1 MRLLRNKWN
10 VLKCGR
16 MNYWKESVFVVLLA
30 VVVVV
35 GLALR
40 VTASQTDKGKS
51 AQKITAS
58 GGKQTGTVKNVGDKN
73 STGDMPQT
81 AGKSIQT
88 AGQNNVVKPEDAVY
102 TFLQGPKSWGKR
114 LTWSGKWAETYYD
127 GGKFGAFGCGFCC
140 MANIYSSQTTYEA
153 SPVDIYKYTKRNTI
167 YGGGGAVAWEY
178 MESAMQGLGFEV
190 SLRRK
195 PTSYRKFQKMIGLMI
210 LVKSGVHKILFSLRL
225 TVITVCHHQIP
236 VNFFL
241 HDILR
246 YVEGIFAFAHILDN
260 GSSGTAFLQNLTERG
275 LLKLLALL
283 HGSFREYPS
292 FIFIFIIF
300 IKQKDLPPKN
310 YYTAAARCFYHCN
323 SSCRLVCL

>member
-1 MRLLRNKWN
+1 MRLLRNKWDE
-10 VLKCGR
+10 LKCGR

-58 GGKQTGTVKNVGDKN
+58 GGKQTGAVKNVGDKN

-140 MANIYSSQTTYEA
+140 MANIYSTQIFISIPRGIRFT
-153 SPVDIYKYTKRNTI
+153 VV
-167 YGGGGAVAWEY
+167 AVQLPGSIWKV
-178 MESAMQGLGFEV
+178 LCRV
-190 SLRRK
+190 
-195 PTSYRKFQKMIGLMI
+195 
-210 LVKSGVHKILFSLRL
+210 LV
-225 TVITVCHHQIP
+225 
-236 VNFFL
+236 
-241 HDILR
+241 LR
-246 YVEGIFAFAHILDN
+246 YPCDANQHRIANFK
-260 GSSGTAFLQNLTERG
+260 R
-275 LLKLLALL
+275 
-283 HGSFREYPS
+283 
-292 FIFIFIIF
+292 
-300 IKQKDLPPKN
+300 
-310 YYTAAARCFYHCN
+310 
-323 SSCRLVCL
+323 